1 MRKTAPQRLAER
13 EARARSE
20 LLDSLF
26 DAWIGQAS
34 NAATLDRLGPVDPS
48 NLKDVARALKAD
60 ILGPFNDLTRETQT
74 RIKAALTVM
83 ANSDGAEFREYW
95 LDLRAPFGTTEDHAD
110 AIFPVVARTFGVKL
124 PDKPAA
130 V

>member
-26 DAWIGQAS
+26 DAWIAGA
-34 NAATLDRLGPVDPS
+34 NKPDVIDRLGPVDPS
-48 NLKDVARALKAD
+48 NPKDVARALKAD
-60 ILGPFNDLTRETQT
+60 ILGPFNDLTRETQG
-74 RIKAALTVM
+74 RIKAALTVL

-95 LDLRAPFGTTEDHAD
+95 LDLRAPFGTTEEDAD
-110 AIFPVVARTFGVKL
+110 AIFPVVARTFGVKP
-124 PDKPAA
+124 PDTTTGG
-130 V
+130 